1 MSGIRLFIMINLR
14 EISQSVKEGE
24 VSAAVAKTRA
34 ALDENIAA
42 KDILDM
48 GLVPGIEEVG
58 NLFAKGELYFP
69 ELMMAGEAMKATIEL
84 LSPELLK
91 KKVPSVGKFLIGTV
105 QDDMHDIGK
114 NIVIMFLQANGWEVT
129 DLGSDQPPERF
140 CEEVRKGNFDI
151 IGLSALLTI
160 TMPYMGQT
168 IDALK
173 EAGLRDKVKVMIGG
187 VSVTQDYTDQIGA
200 DAYGKDVVDTV
211 RKAKQLIGKS

>member
-1 MSGIRLFIMINLR
+1 MINLN
-14 EISQSVKEGE
+14 EISQSIKEGE
-24 VSAAVAKTRA
+24 VSAAVAKTKA
-34 ALDENIAA
+34 ALGENIAA
-42 KDILDM
+42 KDILDN

-69 ELMMAGEAMKATIEL
+69 ELIMAGEAMKATLEL
-84 LSPELLK
+84 LNPELSK
-91 KKVPSVGKFLIGTV
+91 KKVPSIGKFLIGTV
-105 QDDMHDIGK
+105 KDDMHDIGK
-114 NIVIMFLQANGWEVT
+114 NIVVMFLQANGWEVT
-129 DLGSDQPPERF
+129 DLGTDLPPERF
-140 CEEVRKGNFDI
+140 CEEVQKGNFDI

-187 VSVTQDYTDQIGA
+187 VSVTQDYTDKIGA

>member
-1 MSGIRLFIMINLR
+1 MINLR
-14 EISQSVKEGE
+14 EISQSIKEGE

-34 ALDENIAA
+34 ALDENIEA
-42 KDILDM
+42 KDILDK

-129 DLGSDQPPERF
+129 DLGSDQSPERF
-140 CEEVRKGNFDI
+140 CEEVRKGSYDI

>member
-1 MSGIRLFIMINLR
+1 MINLR

-187 VSVTQDYTDQIGA
+187 VSVTQDYTNQIGA

>member
-1 MSGIRLFIMINLR
+1 MINLR

-42 KDILDM
+42 KDILDK

-151 IGLSALLTI
+151 VGLSALLTI